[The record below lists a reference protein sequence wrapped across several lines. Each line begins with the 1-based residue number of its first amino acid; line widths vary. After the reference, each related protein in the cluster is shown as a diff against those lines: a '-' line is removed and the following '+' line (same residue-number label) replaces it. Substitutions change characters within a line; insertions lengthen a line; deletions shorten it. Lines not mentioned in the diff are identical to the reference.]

1 MPEIANQNN
10 VCRISDLSFTSC
22 LVIWSLRRGVHQPGN
37 AEALK
42 RTFERTFGADGVDD
56 ALMLF
61 GQLVGGLRRGL
72 KLPPDIRAPEDG
84 NVSYQEVTL
93 LSLLAAFQH
102 QTPADARRLIVRMFH
117 RDQCEAFAAFAAGF
131 ADALLKANQV
141 LPPDGRGEGTIVPLS
156 PRTRPRK
163 KLAQPV
169 EPGALTAQ
177 EAVIVTGIR
186 IWVRALKQGG
196 SPHAVLRAHFDEWGV
211 AEATSSLNA
220 VMNHTGR
227 CATRAFDVR
236 CPKCPGVSADEAR
249 VLSATAA
256 MQRGDRVAAMGL
268 LLAWLPSPVVQLTIA
283 ALEGLARVFTE
294 ARAELPQRRWRFD
307 ETAQLQPGTAD
318 GTEGAQ
324 RPTLH

>member
-10 VCRISDLSFTSC
+10 VCRISDLGFASC

-37 AEALK
+37 VETLK
-42 RTFERTFGADGVDD
+42 RTFERTFGADGIDG

-61 GQLVGGLRRGL
+61 GRLVGGLRRGL
-72 KLPPDIRAPEDG
+72 RLPLDIRAPEDG
-84 NVSYQEVTL
+84 DVSHQEMAL

-102 QTPADARRLIVRMFH
+102 KTPADGRRLVVRMLH
-117 RDQCEAFAAFAAGF
+117 RDECEQFAAAASGF
-131 ADALLKANQV
+131 ARALVKANQV
-141 LPPDGRGEGTIVPLS
+141 LPPDGRGEGAIVPLS
-156 PRTRPRK
+156 PRARPRK

-186 IWVRALKQGG
+186 VWVHALKRGG
-196 SPHAVLRAHFDEWGV
+196 SPHAVLRAHFQEWG
-211 AEATSSLNA
+211 AADATSSLNA

-268 LLAWLPSPVVQLTIA
+268 LLAWLPAPVVQLTIA
-283 ALEGLARVFTE
+283 ALEGLARAFTE
-294 ARAELPQRRWRFD
+294 AGAELPQRRWRFD
-307 ETAQLQPGTAD
+307 ETDRLQPGPAD
-318 GTEGAQ
+318 GTEHVQ